1 MNNDPLPSL
10 LYRLNQNTLALT
22 SAIEE
27 ISLWIEQQGT
37 EGIAETVTAY
47 LKVVTDNSNVIADS
61 LAELAVKDAR
71 Y

>member
-22 SAIEE
+22 SAIQE
-27 ISLWIEQQGT
+27 INRWIEAQGT
-37 EGIAETVTAY
+37 EGIAEAVTAH

-61 LAELAVKDAR
+61 LAELAVKDAK